1 MLLKRELPFDEVPRL
16 WEACWCAQTGLAPI
30 PVADPQ
36 HGDGDKDGAA
46 DASGTGRAA
55 NARAVSVGEDFL
67 LYCCAAILQRK
78 QKEMIKSGNSL
89 EDFFHCIRGV
99 QSHAL
104 KLVEEV
110 AAAKRRTD
118 GVEDDCTLVAIA
130 SLSKTHGNMGNFDML
145 SCIGTSDN
153 LFVLLDFSV
162 LNTDV
167 RCSKCGACDKKSIFY
182 REKKCSTFGSLF
194 LFFIFC

>member
-1 MLLKRELPFDEVPRL
+1 MKMLLKRELPFDEVPRL

-104 KLVEEV
+104 KLVEEG
-110 AAAKRRTD
+110 AALARAD
-118 GVEDDCTLVAIA
+118 MNAEGA
-130 SLSKTHGNMGNFDML
+130 SG
-145 SCIGTSDN
+145 
-153 LFVLLDFSV
+153 
-162 LNTDV
+162 
-167 RCSKCGACDKKSIFY
+167 
-182 REKKCSTFGSLF
+182 
-194 LFFIFC
+194 